1 MKWGLLLVSDEKTE
15 AENKKQPVAQ
25 GYTVGSAGNPGS
37 YTLVS
42 LRI

>member
-15 AENKKQPVAQ
+15 AENKKQPVQ

-37 YTLVS
+37 YTMVS